1 MGIHS
6 GFSMLNIGY
15 KRQSSSVTFL
25 RAPSI
30 TSRSQDIL
38 KLFPAKRF
46 LARGN
51 IGKCA
56 P

>member
-6 GFSMLNIGY
+6 GFSMLNIKGNH
-15 KRQSSSVTFL
+15 RRL
-25 RAPSI
+25 LLLGAPSI